1 MQTRDNNN
9 NDNTKKVMSET
20 TTTAA
25 QRTFTVDAER
35 FKNSVFVRLT
45 IRRWG
50 NRAQV
55 RNAEALAAYL
65 LQQEQEIAENP
76 EAKANPLLEI
86 DAATAKAIKSA
97 KLGSLKVTK
106 PLIRSA
112 ALNAINDALN
122 SGKKR
127 ILSLCVPSTVQPG
140 MFVASPAAAQKIER
154 IIEEVQSELALNLLP
169 KFQDDFAPAI
179 ERARTDKIINGGLGP
194 LFNAQ
199 DYPDSD
205 AAVQCFGLENYFWSL
220 KVPDNLP
227 AEMRAAQQE
236 KLEKTFTE
244 AAETVTLALREGF
257 QEMIQHA
264 TEKLAPKA
272 DGTKNIFRDSLVGNI
287 QEFIDCFA
295 DRNIMNDSQL
305 AALVEQAKGVLTG
318 IQGRNGQSAADAL
331 RTNDELRENARKQF
345 AAINQQLGAAIEEQ
359 KERAF
364 DFSADA
370 EG

>member
-45 IRRWG
+45 VRRWG

-55 RNAEALAAYL
+55 KDATKLAAYL

-76 EAKANPLLEI
+76 EAKSNPMLEI

-97 KLGSLKVTK
+97 KMGSLKVTV
-106 PLIRSA
+106 PLLRSA
-112 ALNAINDALN
+112 ALDAVNDALN
-122 SGKKR
+122 NGKKR

-154 IIEEVQSELALNLLP
+154 IIEEVQSELALKLLP
-169 KFQDDFAPAI
+169 NFEKDFTPAI

-199 DYPDSD
+199 NYPDAD
-205 AAVQCFGLENYFWSL
+205 AAAQCFGLENYFWSL

-244 AAETVTLALREGF
+244 AAETVTLALREGL
-257 QEMIQHA
+257 QKMIQHA
-264 TEKLAPKA
+264 TERLSPSE
-272 DGTKNIFRDSLVGNI
+272 DGTKKVFRDTVVENV
-287 QEFIDCFA
+287 QDFIDCFA

-318 IQGRNGQSAADAL
+318 IQGRNGQTAADAL
-331 RTNDELRENARKQF
+331 RTNDELREKTRQQF
-345 AAINQQLGAAIEEQ
+345 AAINQQLSAMIEEQ